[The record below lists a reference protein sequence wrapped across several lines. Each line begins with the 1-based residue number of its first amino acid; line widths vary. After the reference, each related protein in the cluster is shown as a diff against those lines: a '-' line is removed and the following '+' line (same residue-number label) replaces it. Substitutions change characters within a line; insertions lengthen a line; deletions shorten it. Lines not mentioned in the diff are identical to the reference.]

1 MVQAIII
8 LHGMARIITQDQP
21 HGAMVFIGIHIAV
34 GDFLLAMAMA
44 GLAGAFIPIDM
55 EGGDQEDI
63 TEDTAGDITEDIEE
77 EEILG
82 IGQVT
87 GQGVEILPEMYTA
100 IDPTG

>member
-1 MVQAIII
+1 MV
-8 LHGMARIITQDQP
+8 MD
-21 HGAMVFIGIHIAV
+21 
-34 GDFLLAMAMA
+34 
-44 GLAGAFIPIDM
+44 GLAGAFTLTDVDD
-55 EGGDQEDI
+55 GDQEDI